1 MKLYFMWF
9 TTSVIL
15 FIIFNVNYHS
25 GNSKQKQIKHLL
37 LALAVTFEFKRILVN
52 WIYEIVAFTQV

>member
-1 MKLYFMWF
+1 MLME
-9 TTSVIL
+9 
-15 FIIFNVNYHS
+15 NYHS
-25 GNSKQKQIKHLL
+25 SNSKQKQIKQLL